1 MMTLAKIAK
10 EIGVGKSTVS
20 LVLNGRAKEMRISD
34 NTVRR
39 VRDYCEKMNYLP
51 NIHARRMC
59 QDVVKSIMV
68 FLNVHNAF
76 LSESS
81 FADYNVNLI
90 MGGITEVADAAGF
103 STIIRLYRTDMNEQ
117 LIFNSFRNHDIDGM
131 VYYGM
136 SMPPHWLA
144 ILKREKR
151 RVVGIGIEPGEIP
164 CVNIDNYKISRSLT
178 RLLLEK
184 KRRKFFYLAGTDESY
199 PGRER
204 YRGFLD
210 ELKEAG
216 IPFNEDKNC
225 YQCQF
230 QEDLAGEAVR
240 KILAASMRPDA
251 IMCAND
257 KMALGA
263 IRALR
268 EAGFSVPNEVSV
280 AGGDNIELAAYVTP
294 GLTTFENQAARQGAE
309 ACRLLLDMINGNKRP
324 DQLISSQ
331 LVMRESV

>member
-164 CVNIDNYKISRSLT
+164 CVNIDNYKISR
-178 RLLLEK
+178 
-184 KRRKFFYLAGTDESY
+184 
-199 PGRER
+199 
-204 YRGFLD
+204 
-210 ELKEAG
+210 
-216 IPFNEDKNC
+216 I
-225 YQCQF
+225 
-230 QEDLAGEAVR
+230 
-240 KILAASMRPDA
+240 
-251 IMCAND
+251 
-257 KMALGA
+257 
-263 IRALR
+263 
-268 EAGFSVPNEVSV
+268 
-280 AGGDNIELAAYVTP
+280 
-294 GLTTFENQAARQGAE
+294 
-309 ACRLLLDMINGNKRP
+309 
-324 DQLISSQ
+324 
-331 LVMRESV
+331 

>member
-1 MMTLAKIAK
+1 MILGLILLDDTQASFNEWLSQNAVYLAFALAGFILLCVLLLLFIPIAK
-10 EIGVGKSTVS
+10 KKKKGKKAVIAKAQTMDA
-20 LVLNGRAKEMRISD
+20 LGGEENVLSHLRKGSRI
-34 NTVRR
+34 
-39 VRDYCEKMNYLP
+39 ELKLKNYDL
-51 NIHARRMC
+51 
-59 QDVVKSIMV
+59 
-68 FLNVHNAF
+68 
-76 LSESS
+76 
-81 FADYNVNLI
+81 
-90 MGGITEVADAAGF
+90 
-103 STIIRLYRTDMNEQ
+103 
-117 LIFNSFRNHDIDGM
+117 
-131 VYYGM
+131 
-136 SMPPHWLA
+136 
-144 ILKREKR
+144 LKK
-151 RVVGIGIEPGEIP
+151 
-164 CVNIDNYKISRSLT
+164 
-178 RLLLEK
+178 
-184 KRRKFFYLAGTDESY
+184 
-199 PGRER
+199 
-204 YRGFLD
+204 D